1 MTMTK
6 KMFDNNTL
14 RSTIAHQDQ
23 ALEDRF
29 AKADSILLKTSA
41 AAPEPVPTSQKSLVV
56 RDTFSL
62 PPNDYALINALRR
75 TAAKEGRISTSKSE
89 VIRAGLQT
97 LHLLKAEDFILAL
110 DRLEKILPGRKK

>member
-6 KMFDNNTL
+6 KLFDNNRL
-14 RSTIAHQDQ
+14 RSTVAHQDQ

-29 AKADSILLKTSA
+29 AKADSILFKTSA
-41 AAPEPVPTSQKSLVV
+41 PAPEPVPAPQKSLVV

-62 PPNDYALINALRR
+62 PPSDYALINALRR

-89 VIRAGLQT
+89 VIRAGLQA
-97 LHLLKAEDFILAL
+97 LHLLEGQDLILAL

>member
-1 MTMTK
+1 MTK

-14 RSTIAHQDQ
+14 RSTVAHQDH

-29 AKADSILLKTSA
+29 AKADSILLKTPVP
-41 AAPEPVPTSQKSLVV
+41 APELVPAPQKSLVV

-62 PPNDYALINALRR
+62 PPSDYALIDALRR
-75 TAAKEGRISTSKSE
+75 TAAKEGRISTTKSE
-89 VIRAGLQT
+89 VIRAGLQV
-97 LHLLKAEDFILAL
+97 LHLLEGQGLIEAL

>member
-1 MTMTK
+1 MTK
-6 KMFDNNTL
+6 KMFDSNTL
-14 RSTIAHQDQ
+14 RSTVAHQDQ

-29 AKADSILLKTSA
+29 AKADSILLKTST
-41 AAPEPVPTSQKSLVV
+41 AAPEPVPAPQKSLVV

-62 PPNDYALINALRR
+62 PPSDYALIDAVRR

-89 VIRAGLQT
+89 VIRAGLQV
-97 LHLLKAEDFILAL
+97 LHLLEGQALILAL

>member
-1 MTMTK
+1 MTK

-14 RSTIAHQDQ
+14 RLTVAHQDQ

-29 AKADSILLKTSA
+29 AKADSILLKTSPP
-41 AAPEPVPTSQKSLVV
+41 APQPAPAPQKSLVV

-62 PPNDYALINALRR
+62 PPSDYALIDAVRR

-89 VIRAGLQT
+89 VIRAGLQA
-97 LHLLKAEDFILAL
+97 LHLLEGQDLIQAL
-110 DRLEKILPGRKK
+110 NQLEKILPGRKK

>member
-1 MTMTK
+1 MTK

-14 RSTIAHQDQ
+14 RSTVAHQDQ

-29 AKADSILLKTSA
+29 AKADSILLKTLPPT
-41 AAPEPVPTSQKSLVV
+41 PEPVPAPQKSLVV

-62 PPNDYALINALRR
+62 PPSDYALIDAVRR

-89 VIRAGLQT
+89 VIRAGLQV
-97 LHLLKAEDFILAL
+97 LHLLEGQDLIQAL
-110 DRLEKILPGRKK
+110 DQLEKILPGRKK

>member
-1 MTMTK
+1 MTK
-6 KMFDNNTL
+6 KMFDNNRL
-14 RSTIAHQDQ
+14 RSTVVNQDQ
-23 ALEDRF
+23 ALEERF

-41 AAPEPVPTSQKSLVV
+41 PAPEPVPAPQKSLVV

-62 PPNDYALINALRR
+62 PPSDYALIDALRR

-89 VIRAGLQT
+89 VIRAGLQA
-97 LHLLKAEDFILAL
+97 LHLLEGQDLIQAL

>member
-1 MTMTK
+1 MTK

-14 RSTIAHQDQ
+14 RSTVAHQDQ

-29 AKADSILLKTSA
+29 AKADSILLKTPA
-41 AAPEPVPTSQKSLVV
+41 PAPEPVPAPQKSSVV

-62 PPNDYALINALRR
+62 PPSDYALIDALRR

-89 VIRAGLQT
+89 VIRAGLQV
-97 LHLLKAEDFILAL
+97 LRLLEGQDLMQAL
-110 DRLEKILPGRKK
+110 DRLDKIRPGRKS

>member
-1 MTMTK
+1 MTK
-6 KMFDNNTL
+6 KMFDTNTL
-14 RSTIAHQDQ
+14 RSTVAHQDQ

-29 AKADSILLKTSA
+29 AKADSILLKASPP
-41 AAPEPVPTSQKSLVV
+41 APEPVQAPQKSLVV

-75 TAAKEGRISTSKSE
+75 IAAKEGRISTSKSE
-89 VIRAGLQT
+89 VIRAGLQA
-97 LHLLKAEDFILAL
+97 LHQLEGQDLIQAL